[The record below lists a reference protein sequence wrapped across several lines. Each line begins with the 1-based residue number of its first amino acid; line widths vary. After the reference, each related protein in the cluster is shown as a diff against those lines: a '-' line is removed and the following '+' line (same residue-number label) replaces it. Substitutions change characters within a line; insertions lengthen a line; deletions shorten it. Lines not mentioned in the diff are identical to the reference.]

1 VEREPTPV
9 DAANGIDSAEDG
21 ILDVGQSP
29 RRETRLS
36 SLSPAVETFLE
47 RDDGGVR
54 RVDVRAEQFVSRVR
68 GVDGDDTGDRNDVED
83 FRFEERAPRERNR
96 GARAGVVGVEI
107 ARRRRG
113 RGGDARARQKSEK
126 RERARGTRH
135 GAFGALN
142 NGD

>member
-1 VEREPTPV
+1 
-9 DAANGIDSAEDG
+9 
-21 ILDVGQSP
+21 
-29 RRETRLS
+29 
-36 SLSPAVETFLE
+36 VETFLE

-68 GVDGDDTGDRNDVED
+68 GVDGDGTWDRNDVED
-83 FRFEERAPRERNR
+83 FRFEKRAPRERNR